1 MEKHNQCVSFSPYA
15 GVWSKL
21 PGSLYEAPF
30 LSFMKGREVGE
41 ATVLSNEDL
50 RFMLVFGECIV

>member
-1 MEKHNQCVSFSPYA
+1 MEKHNQFFSFSPYS
-15 GVWSKL
+15 GMWSKL

-30 LSFMKGREVGE
+30 LPVMKGREVRE

-50 RFMLVFGECIV
+50 RFMLVVGECIV